1 MVAARAKS
9 RRKQAPRTIPKFQPE
24 TKPVA
29 PALPREVRPIAPF
42 DVTAVRWHLP
52 FMRDRSKVILC
63 TGSKGGAKSR
73 GAAEK
78 IHAYHLKYPKS
89 TGLVVRKTR
98 ETMTNSTIL
107 FFQTQVVVDDPR
119 VRWNGSAHRFEYA
132 NSSILAFGGM
142 KDAEQ
147 REAVRSI
154 GQAGGLDY
162 IWMEEAN
169 AFESDD
175 FGELIGC
182 LRGHAAPW
190 QQLVMTTNP
199 DGPSHWIRV
208 LFNLPVTPPESKYL
222 ETPVGHVYFSS
233 AHDNP
238 FNPPDYVEKTLGML
252 TGVQYERLVLGR
264 WTQAEG
270 VVYDNFDP
278 QLNSRSVEYNP
289 SRYLFWLMDDGYVEG
304 GGPGTLTHHPR
315 VVLLAQES
323 DLGGLN
329 ILAER
334 YKTLESSYEDTFTA
348 VQAMSRELG
357 ITDTPDLCYVDSSA
371 AMLRG
376 ALGTHG
382 FFHTGATHPVLE
394 GIRNVRRLICDGNGA
409 RLLQIHPRCTNLI
422 REMQMYQYEEVGSL
436 PGGERRPRKADDHGP
451 DCVRYGA
458 WHLRTEGL

>member
-1 MVAARAKS
+1 MTA
-9 RRKQAPRTIPKFQPE
+9 
-24 TKPVA
+24 A
-29 PALPREVRPIAPF
+29 PAFTPIAPF
-42 DVTAVRWHLP
+42 DATAVRWHRA
-52 FMRDRSKVILC
+52 FMRDKAKVILL

-78 IHAYHLKYPKS
+78 LHAYCLKYPHA

-107 FFQTQVVVDDPR
+107 FMQTQVVSSDPR
-119 VRWNGSAHRFEYA
+119 VRWNGSAHRFEYQ
-132 NSSILAFGGM
+132 NGSIIAFGGM

-162 IWMEEAN
+162 IWVEEAN
-169 AFESDD
+169 AFVEDD

-190 QQLVMTTNP
+190 QQMVLSTNP
-199 DGPSHWIRV
+199 DGPAHWIRK
-208 LFNLPVTPPESKYL
+208 LFNLPVSPPDSKYL
-222 ETPVGHVYFSS
+222 ETPAGHVYYSS

-238 FNPPDYVEKTLGML
+238 FNPPDYVIKTLGML
-252 TGVQYERLVLGR
+252 TGVQYERLVLGK

-278 QLNSRSVEYNP
+278 NLNVSEIAYSPE
-289 SRYLFWLMDDGYVEG
+289 RYLYWLVDDGYVEG
-304 GGPGTLTHHPR
+304 GGTGSLTNHPR

-323 DLGGLN
+323 AWGGLN

-334 YKTLESSYEDTFTA
+334 YKTLESSYDDTIRA
-348 VQAMSRELG
+348 VKEMSRELN
-357 ITDTPDLCYVDSSA
+357 IPEVPDLCYVDSAA

-376 ALGTHG
+376 ALGSHG
-382 FFHTGATHPVLE
+382 LFHTGASHPVLE
-394 GIRNVRRLICDGNGA
+394 GIRNTRRLICDGNGA
-409 RLLQIHPRCTNLI
+409 RLIQINPRCTNLI
-422 REMQMYQYEEVGSL
+422 RELQMYQYEEVGSL